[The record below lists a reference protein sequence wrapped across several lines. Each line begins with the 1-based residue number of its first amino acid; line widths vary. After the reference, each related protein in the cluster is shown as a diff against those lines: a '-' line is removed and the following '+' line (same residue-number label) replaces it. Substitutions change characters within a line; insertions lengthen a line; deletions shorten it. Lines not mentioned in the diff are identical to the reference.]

1 MDAQALAAQCTLHTE
16 VDTMSDA
23 VFESAL
29 GLLGGIATRK
39 AGVQSTA
46 WRGVVGA
53 SRGSGR
59 SARAGGAVGT

>member
-1 MDAQALAAQCTLHTE
+1 VDAQALAAQCTLHTE

-39 AGVQSTA
+39 AGV
-46 WRGVVGA
+46 
-53 SRGSGR
+53 
-59 SARAGGAVGT
+59 